1 MKLKARERRYL
12 SKLLGESANGRGK
25 LSEEILLQSV
35 RRSGSKFDWFL
46 FARPAL
52 ADEDCK
58 GIDIVVFCRGG
69 IRLFLQAKSSHGKA
83 WAFKTNKRRE
93 NIEVVVV
100 SLDEEKTL
108 NRAREALE
116 RAYAKATDIR
126 GVDIGTQASGG
137 T

>member
-1 MKLKARERRYL
+1 MKLKARERRCL
-12 SKLLGESANGRGK
+12 AKLFGESTSGIGR
-25 LSEEILLQSV
+25 LSEEILIQSV
-35 RRSGSKFDWFL
+35 RRAGAKFHWFL

-83 WAFKTNKRRE
+83 RAFKTNKKR
-93 NIEVVVV
+93 NHIEVVVV
-100 SLDEEKTL
+100 SLDEQKTL

-116 RAYAKATDIR
+116 KAYGKAT
-126 GVDIGTQASGG
+126 VDVETVGRDCVS
-137 T
+137 